1 MSTLAIRDLSHSR
14 ELDRTARTA
23 VRGGANWLKG
33 QGPAAQVQVNVD
45 QRIVQFQDV
54 RVNALN
60 NVGIIG
66 AGFGP
71 LALDVSPA
79 QRAGALVAV

>member
-1 MSTLAIRDLSHSR
+1 MSTLVIRDLAHSR
-14 ELDRTARTA
+14 ALDGAARAA

-33 QGPAAQVQVNVD
+33 QGPAADVRVDVD

-54 RVNALN
+54 RVSALN
-60 NVGIIG
+60 NVGVIG

-71 LALDVSPA
+71 LALDLSPA
-79 QRAGALVAV
+79 QRARAAVVL

>member
-1 MSTLAIRDLSHSR
+1 MSTLVIRDLARSQT
-14 ELDRTARTA
+14 LDRTARTA
-23 VRGGANWLKG
+23 VHGGANWLKG
-33 QGPAAQVQVNVD
+33 LGPAAEVQVNVD

-60 NVGIIG
+60 NVGVIG

-79 QRAGALVAV
+79 QRAGAAVAL